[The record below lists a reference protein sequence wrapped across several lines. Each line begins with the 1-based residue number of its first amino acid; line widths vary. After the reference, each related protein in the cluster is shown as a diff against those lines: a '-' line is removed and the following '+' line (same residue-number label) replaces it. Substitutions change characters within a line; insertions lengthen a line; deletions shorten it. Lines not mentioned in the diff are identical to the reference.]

1 MDDIARE
8 YLLIALAIGEIE
20 HGIVDSYYG
29 PPELREQAK
38 SGHDGAAALANRA
51 AGLRN
56 RVSDA
61 TDDKQRA
68 LWLDRQLLGL
78 ETIARRLA
86 GEELPYLVEVERCF
100 DAAPERTPPEEYARA
115 RQELDELLPGHGDL
129 LARLDAHNNAL
140 TVPVDKLGPI
150 VEWLTAE
157 LRTSAQATFPLPAGE
172 DLTLSLVTNEPWGA
186 YNWYEGNLRSRI
198 EVNTDLPVR
207 ASRLIHLLAHEA
219 FPGHHLEHATK
230 EQRLVREQ
238 GRFEASVQ
246 LINTP
251 EAYIS
256 EGLAEVGVRF
266 VAARE
271 RWLELFTELC
281 ARAGLAV
288 STADAQRTW
297 QIAEA
302 FSRLDGSDGDAAL
315 QLHSAGRSREQ
326 VIAFLEQDAIHSRDR
341 AEKMLDFISHP
352 LWRTY
357 VFCYAGGARLLTKW
371 IESAGDES
379 ARAARFSRL
388 LGEQLT
394 PSGIAAEFA

>member
-1 MDDIARE
+1 
-8 YLLIALAIGEIE
+8 
-20 HGIVDSYYG
+20 
-29 PPELREQAK
+29 
-38 SGHDGAAALANRA
+38 
-51 AGLRN
+51 
-56 RVSDA
+56 
-61 TDDKQRA
+61 
-68 LWLDRQLLGL
+68 
-78 ETIARRLA
+78 
-86 GEELPYLVEVERCF
+86 
-100 DAAPERTPPEEYARA
+100 
-115 RQELDELLPGHGDL
+115 
-129 LARLDAHNNAL
+129 
-140 TVPVDKLGPI
+140 VPVDKLGPI

-157 LRTSAQATFPLPAGE
+157 LRASARDKFALPAGE

-186 YNWYEGNLRSRI
+186 YNWYDGNLKSRI

-230 EQRLVREQ
+230 EQRLVRER

-271 RWLELFTELC
+271 RWLELFMELC

-302 FSRLDGSDGDAAL
+302 FRRLDGSDGDAAL

-326 VIAFLEQDAIHSRDR
+326 VVAFLEQDAVHSRER

-357 VFCYAGGARLLTKW
+357 VFCYAGGARLLTRW

-379 ARAARFSRL
+379 AKVARFSRL
-388 LGEQLT
+388 LGEQIT
-394 PSGIAAEFA
+394 PSGIAAESV